1 MRADQSAIER
11 LTTERGAVADAPVSG
26 TLASSICD
34 RIRAD
39 IVSGRRK
46 PGARIRLE
54 ELRGEFRVSW
64 SPIREAVSR
73 LVAEGLILLEGQ
85 RGYRVAPV
93 SKSEFDEVIRL
104 RTLLESMALRGSI
117 ERGDDAWEAE
127 VLAAHHRL
135 SKLEDRRWN
144 PADADEWERWH
155 CTYHRAL
162 IRACNAPVLLQ
173 FCEQLNEMTDRYRR
187 LFLST
192 HRLDR
197 DVAGEHRDIADATV
211 ARDADKACRL
221 LERHIQ
227 RTGSNILRAMQLW
240 L

>member
-1 MRADQSAIER
+1 MPPEQSLIEQV
-11 LTTERGAVADAPVSG
+11 TAERGSIADTPVAG

-34 RIRAD
+34 RIRSD

-46 PGARIRLE
+46 PGTRIRLE

-117 ERGDDAWEAE
+117 ARGDDAWEAE

-135 SKLEDRRWN
+135 SKLEDRRWT
-144 PADADEWERWH
+144 PADADEWEHWH

-162 IRACNAPVLLQ
+162 IRASNAPVLLQ

-192 HRLDR
+192 HQLDR
-197 DVAGEHRDIADATV
+197 DVAGEHSEIATATL
-211 ARDADKACRL
+211 ARNAEKACRL

-227 RTGSNILRAMQLW
+227 RTGSNILRAMQL
-240 L
+240 